1 MNKFELVEVNMTNA
15 ITQRTH
21 KRITLGT
28 VVLLLV
34 LQLVFSDRLLAADI
48 VAPDVILKQTSDEVI
63 AELKANREDYKKNPD
78 KVYDLVN
85 EYILPHLDQVTI
97 AKLALGKNWRTATRE
112 QKLEFIE
119 EFRNLLI
126 RTYGKSLS
134 EFSDQE
140 INYFPVKMKQGDKKV
155 VVKSEVLQPGGPSIP
170 VSYRMRIKDDAWL
183 VYDLSIDGVSL
194 VTSYRGTFDQ
204 EVRKGGIDGLLKYLK
219 NKKAVK
225 VTS

>member
-1 MNKFELVEVNMTNA
+1 MNNFDIDDGSNMTLGIMV
-15 ITQRTH
+15 ITR
-21 KRITLGT
+21 KT
-28 VVLLLV
+28 VALAGLFVV
-34 LQLVFSDRLLAADI
+34 LQLYYSSLLAAADI
-48 VAPDVILKQTSDEVI
+48 VAPDVLLKQTSDEVI
-63 AELKANREDYKKNPD
+63 AVIKQKREQLEQDPAL
-78 KVYDLVN
+78 VYDLVH
-85 EYILPHLDQVTI
+85 EYILPHLDEVTI
-97 AKLALGKNWRTATRE
+97 AKLALGKNWREASRE
-112 QKLEFIE
+112 QKIEFIN

-140 INYFPVKMKQGDKKV
+140 INYFPVKMKQGEKKV

-170 VSYRMRIKDDAWL
+170 VSYRMRIKDDAWK

-204 EVRKGGIDGLLKYLK
+204 EVRKGGIEGLLKYLK
-219 NKKAVK
+219 DKNAKK

>member
-1 MNKFELVEVNMTNA
+1 MPVVKSLLRQKT
-15 ITQRTH
+15 
-21 KRITLGT
+21 ITLSGIF
-28 VVLLLV
+28 VI
-34 LQLVFSDRLLAADI
+34 LQLCFSNALVAADI
-48 VAPDVILKQTSDEVI
+48 IAPDVILKQTSDEVI
-63 AELKANREDYKKNPD
+63 AVLKDKREQLKDNPD
-78 KVYDLVN
+78 LVYDLVQ
-85 EYILPHLDQVTI
+85 EHILPHLDEVTI
-97 AKLALGKNWRTATRE
+97 AKLALGKNWRAATRE

-140 INYFPVKMKQGDKKV
+140 INYFPVKMKPGDSKV

-170 VSYRMRIKDDAWL
+170 VSYRMRIKDDAWV

-219 NKKAVK
+219 DKTPDK
-225 VTS
+225 VAS

>member
-1 MNKFELVEVNMTNA
+1 MA
-15 ITQRTH
+15 IASTKRMH
-21 KRITLGT
+21 KSIVLSAVALMLG
-28 VVLLLV
+28 
-34 LQLVFSDRLLAADI
+34 LQLVIGGRLLAADI
-48 VAPDVILKQTSDEVI
+48 IAPDVVLKQTSDEVI
-63 AELKANREDYKKNPD
+63 AVLKDRREELKENPAL
-78 KVYDLVN
+78 VYDLVD
-85 EYILPHLDQVTI
+85 EYILPHLDEVTI
-97 AKLALGKNWRTATRE
+97 AKLALGKNWRKATRE
-112 QKLEFIE
+112 QKLEFVE

-204 EVRKGGIDGLLKYLK
+204 EVRKGGIDGLINYLK
-219 NKKAVK
+219 SRKAEKADKVK
-225 VTS
+225 VAS

>member
-1 MNKFELVEVNMTNA
+1 MIRSKTV
-15 ITQRTH
+15 ITR
-21 KRITLGT
+21 KSF
-28 VVLLLV
+28 VLAGLILLV
-34 LQLVFSDRLLAADI
+34 QPYFSNLLAAADV
-48 VAPDVILKQTSDEVI
+48 VAPDVMLKQTSDEVI
-63 AELKANREDYKKNPD
+63 AVIKEKREQLKEDPD
-78 KVYDLVN
+78 LVYDLVN
-85 EYILPHLDQVTI
+85 EYILPHLDEVTI
-97 AKLALGKNWRTATRE
+97 AKLALGKNWRAASRE
-112 QKLEFIE
+112 QKIEFIN

-140 INYFPVKMKQGDKKV
+140 INYFPVKMKEGEQKV

-170 VSYRMRIKDDAWL
+170 VSYRMRIKDDEWK

-204 EVRKGGIDGLLKYLK
+204 EVRKGGIEGLLKYLK
-219 NKKAVK
+219 EKNTKK

>member
-1 MNKFELVEVNMTNA
+1 MA
-15 ITQRTH
+15 IASTKGVH
-21 KRITLGT
+21 KSIALSA
-28 VVLLLV
+28 VALLLG
-34 LQLVFSDRLLAADI
+34 LQLAVGGRLLAADI
-48 VAPDVILKQTSDEVI
+48 IAPDVVLKQTSDEVI
-63 AELKANREDYKKNPD
+63 AILKDRREELKENPD
-78 KVYDLVN
+78 LVYDLVD
-85 EYILPHLDQVTI
+85 EYILPHLDEVTI
-97 AKLALGKNWRTATRE
+97 AKLALGKNWRKATRE
-112 QKLEFIE
+112 QKLEFVE

-140 INYFPVKMKQGDKKV
+140 INYFPVKMEQGDKKV

-219 NKKAVK
+219 DRKADKVK
-225 VTS
+225 VAS

>member
-1 MNKFELVEVNMTNA
+1 MA
-15 ITQRTH
+15 IVRPQWMH
-21 KRITLGT
+21 KSITLST

-34 LQLVFSDRLLAADI
+34 LQLVFSDRPFAADI
-48 VAPDVILKQTSDEVI
+48 VAPDVTLKQTSDEVI
-63 AELKANREDYKKNPD
+63 AVLKDKREELKENPAI
-78 KVYDLVN
+78 VYDLVH
-85 EYILPHLDQVTI
+85 EYILPHLDEVTI
-97 AKLALGKNWRTATRE
+97 AKLALGKNWRAATRE

-119 EFRNLLI
+119 EFRDLLI

-219 NKKAVK
+219 NRKADK